1 MLLSAGRAAL
11 LCESVRAGEPEL
23 IVEPAELGR
32 RLGPAGEAAVGAH
45 AQSAASG
52 EPPPVAVVAGIEAR
66 LAQFSDYS

>member
-11 LCESVRAGEPEL
+11 LSESVRAGEPEL

-32 RLGPAGEAAVGAH
+32 RLGAAGEDAVAAH

-52 EPPPVAVVAGIEAR
+52 EPPPAAVLGAIEAR
-66 LAQFSDYS
+66 LAEFADYR

>member
-11 LCESVRAGEPEL
+11 LCESVRTGEPEL